1 MADTALQPEH
11 KTKPSRITGRSVL
24 FGALTAIALN
34 IYTDHAG
41 LVIGSASLVKS
52 QYPMAM
58 LLPFVLWLFANI
70 GLKTFWPK
78 VALSSTELLV
88 IYSMSWIAGVIPL
101 EGWAAYWTSTMAV
114 PTYYA
119 SPENRWTEIIFDIL
133 PWWTLPNT
141 SPSVIHPFYDG
152 LSPHANIPW
161 AGWVQPIFWWTAIS
175 LAVFTA
181 GLCLCILFQ
190 RQWEDNERL
199 AFPLARF
206 AIELTSGFD
215 EPGRIPSIFRNKIF
229 WAGFFTVFAIFAWN
243 ILGYFATGLPRITI
257 YAGYLSKQID
267 LARDFQPIYLR
278 ILPPVVGLTYFCN
291 LDILFSFWILRLFA
305 IVKLGVMDRTGFAL
319 GLADQQAKPPEII
332 NLESHGALVALALWS
347 IWAARGH
354 LSHVWQAVKEGRHSL
369 RNDGIV
375 SYRTTF
381 IAFVFTTAFIIG
393 WMNAMGMSIP
403 IACLQTALLFTAYL
417 TVAKFTAASGFPHLL
432 PVYSKGGGMVYT
444 FTGTANLN
452 PSDFV
457 GIEFVNSSAFFGN
470 NRIPAWPAL
479 PHHLKILGEKT
490 DKSARIVRIA
500 AIAFAVGLLT
510 SFLFIIY
517 LAYTHGGQNL
527 HTAPF
532 TGRSNSA
539 SVRLYD
545 NMTKHIL
552 NDKKTVVDPYKMA
565 VWFIGIFEAL
575 ILIGLRNRLPWWP
588 LHPIGLAFQ
597 NTTGPRVYS
606 FSIFLTWAAKSL
618 FLRIGGIALYRRA
631 APYFIGLPVGYVTGI
646 IVSAI
651 VDLIW
656 FPTDGHWTH
665 GW

>member
-1 MADTALQPEH
+1 MAATSPQQESQAI
-11 KTKPSRITGRSVL
+11 PSRITGRSVL
-24 FGALTAIALN
+24 FGTLTAIALN
-34 IYTDHAG
+34 VYTDHAG
-41 LVIGSASLVKS
+41 LVMGSSSLVKS

-70 GLKTFWPK
+70 GLKIFWPK
-78 VALSSTELLV
+78 AALSGTELLV

-133 PWWTLPNT
+133 PWWTLPDV
-141 SPSVIHPFYDG
+141 SPAVIRPFYDG
-152 LSPHANIPW
+152 LPPYSSIPW
-161 AGWVQPIFWWTAIS
+161 AGWLQPLFWWTAIS
-175 LAVFTA
+175 LAVFAA

-190 RQWEDNERL
+190 RQWEDHERL
-199 AFPLARF
+199 AFPLAQF
-206 AIELTSGFD
+206 AVELTSGFD
-215 EPGRIPSIFRNKIF
+215 QPGRIPDIFRNKIF
-229 WAGFFTVFAIFAWN
+229 WAGFFTVFGVFAWN

-267 LARDFQPIYLR
+267 LARDFPPIYLR

-291 LDILFSFWILRLFA
+291 LDILFSFWVLRLIA
-305 IVKLGVMDRTGFAL
+305 IVKLGIMDRTGFTL
-319 GLADQQAKPPEII
+319 GLANQQAKSSEII
-332 NLESHGALVALALWS
+332 NLESHGALVLLALWS

-354 LSHVWQAVKEGRHSL
+354 LSRVWQAVVEGRQSVH
-369 RNDGIV
+369 NDSII
-375 SYRTTF
+375 SYRMAF
-381 IAFVFTTAFIIG
+381 IGFILTTAFIIG
-393 WMNAMGMSIP
+393 WMSAMGMSIP
-403 IACLQTALLFTAYL
+403 IALLQTALLYTAYF

-432 PVYSKGGGMVYT
+432 PIYGKGGGMVYT
-444 FTGTANLN
+444 FTGTANLT

-457 GIEFVNSSAFFGN
+457 GTEFVNSSAFFGN
-470 NRIPAWPAL
+470 TRIPAWPAL
-479 PHHLKILGEKT
+479 PHHLKLHGAT
-490 DKSARIVRIA
+490 PNARIARIA
-500 AIAFAVGLLT
+500 ALAFTAGLLA
-510 SFLFIIY
+510 SFIFIIY
-517 LAYTHGGQNL
+517 LAYAHGGQNL

-532 TGRSNSA
+532 SGRSNSA
-539 SVRLYD
+539 SVRLYS
-545 NMTKHIL
+545 NMTNHIL
-552 NDKKTVVDPYKMA
+552 NEQKTVFDPYKMA

-575 ILIGLRNRLPWWP
+575 VLIGLRSRLSWWP

-597 NTTGPRVYS
+597 NTSGPRIYS

-631 APYFIGLPVGYVTGI
+631 APYFIGLPVGYVTGV
-646 IVSAI
+646 IVSSI

-656 FPTDGHWTH
+656 FPTGGHWTH